1 MSTQSQFHAPTQP
14 TLALIPP
21 LESGDCLGRD
31 EFERRYQA
39 MPGLKKAELID
50 GVVYVGSP
58 VSKAHAQSHA
68 KLMAWLGVYA
78 ASTPRIECAD
88 NATVRLDAF
97 NEVQPDALLRLA
109 AGGQSQIAGENQF
122 LEGAPELVAEVAL
135 SSASR
140 DLHSKLALYRRHAV
154 HEYLV
159 WRVLEGE
166 LDWFVLDA
174 DAYVRLAA
182 DSAGILKSRGFPGLW
197 LDPAALLRGDMAAV
211 LAVLQ
216 QGLASPEHATL
227 GGP

>member
-1 MSTQSQFHAPTQP
+1 MSTQSQFHTPAEP

-50 GVVYVGSP
+50 GVVYLGSP
-58 VSKAHAQSHA
+58 VSHAHGTAEARVSV
-68 KLMAWLGVYA
+68 WLGTYA
-78 ASTPRIECAD
+78 AQTPRVECAT
-88 NATVRLDAF
+88 NTTVRLDAF

-122 LEGAPELVAEVAL
+122 LEGAPELVAELAL

-154 HEYLV
+154 REYLV

-174 DAYVRLAA
+174 GAYVRLAA
-182 DSAGILKSRGFPGLW
+182 DSAGILKSRVFPGLW
-197 LDPAALLRGDMAAV
+197 LDHATLLRGDMAAA

-216 QGLASPEHATL
+216 QGLASPEHAAL